1 MLKKLLSNVLL
12 KTISQI
18 EKEENI
24 TESVVDLSPRYLGLP
39 PSKRFYKPGEV
50 DIEKTRAKFNKS
62 AKRMGLNVE

>member
-12 KTISQI
+12 KPFAQI

-24 TESVVDLSPRYLGLP
+24 TESVTDLSPRYLGVP
-39 PSKRFYKPGEV
+39 PSKRFYKPGEI
-50 DIEKTRAKFNKS
+50 DFKKTRAEFNKS